1 MELCAPPDYNTRAP
15 VEQLPPLSCDVH
27 CHVFGPAEKFPY
39 WEGRP
44 YDAPDCPV
52 ELLWK
57 MHATLGF
64 ERGVVVQSAMH
75 GNDNAV
81 LLDAL
86 RRSQGRYRGV
96 ATLGGNERDIEL
108 EALHE
113 AGVRGVRFN
122 FVRFLGGPPDK
133 DVFERVLQRITPLG
147 WHVVIHAGGE
157 DLLENADLFRSIKAP
172 VVLDHMGRPVVAEGP
187 QQKGFRYV
195 LDNVS
200 HHGWWVKLSNG
211 ERLSKA
217 GQPWL
222 DVRPYAQALIAADS
236 SRLLWGTDWPHPKYA
251 GKPPNDADLLNLLYS
266 YTSDQSV
273 LRKVLVENPAQ
284 LLGFPT

>member
-122 FVRFLGGPPDK
+122 FDFLAAPPTRTYSNAFYK
-133 DVFERVLQRITPLG
+133 ELRRWAGMSSSMLVAKTCSKMRIFFDP
-147 WHVVIHAGGE
+147 
-157 DLLENADLFRSIKAP
+157 
-172 VVLDHMGRPVVAEGP
+172 
-187 QQKGFRYV
+187 
-195 LDNVS
+195 
-200 HHGWWVKLSNG
+200 
-211 ERLSKA
+211 
-217 GQPWL
+217 
-222 DVRPYAQALIAADS
+222 
-236 SRLLWGTDWPHPKYA
+236 SRLRSYWITWGA
-251 GKPPNDADLLNLLYS
+251 RSLLRALS
-266 YTSDQSV
+266 
-273 LRKVLVENPAQ
+273 RKVFAMFSTMFLTMV
-284 LLGFPT
+284 GG